1 MYRMNR
7 IAEAVNILAIL
18 CILCI
23 LLRSC
28 SSSERHR
35 VT

>member
-7 IAEAVNILAIL
+7 IAKAVNILAIL
-18 CILCI
+18 CIL
-23 LLRSC
+23 LGSC
-28 SSSERHR
+28 LSNERHR